1 MGNSVVRAEQVRVR
15 CSTFFHLQ
23 DAAYDRPHSL
33 RSNYSKGSP
42 RVPLYIE
49 AILITS
55 IPRPTL
61 LPSLPFLTPLL
72 PFSFMGHP
80 CCLLPFLPPPP
91 QTGQTVLVRNR
102 PRRPR
107 PPLTC
112 ARGHRTGRC
121 RLEGQVVHGE
131 VVFLALFLH
140 QHGLAFLWRRTKKV
154 RISWALPSSA
164 ESPDSAACE

>member
-1 MGNSVVRAEQVRVR
+1 MVVRGEQVRVR

-102 PRRPR
+102 PRRP
-107 PPLTC
+107 PLTC
-112 ARGHRTGRC
+112 AQGATAPLPPRRPSCPWGSCFPPSLSPAWTG
-121 RLEGQVVHGE
+121 
-131 VVFLALFLH
+131 FSMA
-140 QHGLAFLWRRTKKV
+140 TKKEA
-154 RISWALPSSA
+154 RISWALLRFFGGIS
-164 ESPDSAACE
+164 

>member
-1 MGNSVVRAEQVRVR
+1 MGNLVVRGEQARVR

-23 DAAYDRPHSL
+23 DAAYDRPHCL
-33 RSNYSKGSP
+33 RSNCSKGSP

-55 IPRPTL
+55 IPRPT

-102 PRRPR
+102 PRRP
-107 PPLTC
+107 PLTC
-112 ARGHRTGRC
+112 AAKGHQSRRPSCPWGSCFPRSLSPSAWTGFSMATNE
-121 RLEGQVVHGE
+121 EGEDLLGPS
-131 VVFLALFLH
+131 FF
-140 QHGLAFLWRRTKKV
+140 G
-154 RISWALPSSA
+154 RIS
-164 ESPDSAACE
+164 